1 MNLGPGVKVWI
12 LKKNQ
17 QNKYAEDSWKG
28 VDIFIY
34 DCMHGHPYIYM
45 YFSDVTRD
53 YIYMH
58 SFWKKMPDSDTEL
71 GHFST
76 FIFYTVQS
84 AGY

>member
-12 LKKNQ
+12 LKKI
-17 QNKYAEDSWKG
+17 NKTNMQKIPEKVWISLFTIA
-28 VDIFIY
+28 
-34 DCMHGHPYIYM
+34 CMATHINICTLVM
-45 YFSDVTRD
+45 LQEI
-53 YIYMH
+53 IYMH

>member
-28 VDIFIY
+28 VDNFIY
-34 DCMHGHPYIYM
+34 DCMATHIYM

-53 YIYMH
+53 YIYAQ
-58 SFWKKMPDSDTEL
+58 FLKKN
-71 GHFST
+71 
-76 FIFYTVQS
+76 
-84 AGY
+84 AW

>member
-12 LKKNQ
+12 LKKNL

-34 DCMHGHPYIYM
+34 DSMHGHPYIYM

-53 YIYMH
+53 YIYAQ
-58 SFWKKMPDSDTEL
+58 FLKKN
-71 GHFST
+71 
-76 FIFYTVQS
+76 
-84 AGY
+84 AW

>member
-34 DCMHGHPYIYM
+34 DCMHGHPYKYICTLVM
-45 YFSDVTRD
+45 LQEI
-53 YIYMH
+53 IYMH

>member
-28 VDIFIY
+28 VDNFIY
-34 DCMHGHPYIYM
+34 DCMATHIYICTLVM
-45 YFSDVTRD
+45 LQEI
-53 YIYMH
+53 IYMH

-76 FIFYTVQS
+76 FIFFTVQS

>member
-53 YIYMH
+53 YI
-58 SFWKKMPDSDTEL
+58 
-71 GHFST
+71 
-76 FIFYTVQS
+76 
-84 AGY
+84 

>member
-17 QNKYAEDSWKG
+17 QNKYAEDSWKS

-34 DCMHGHPYIYM
+34 DCMATHIYICTLVM
-45 YFSDVTRD
+45 LQEI
-53 YIYMH
+53 IYMH

-71 GHFST
+71 VHFST

>member
-12 LKKNQ
+12 LNKNQ

-53 YIYMH
+53 YIYAQ
-58 SFWKKMPDSDTEL
+58 FLKKN
-71 GHFST
+71 
-76 FIFYTVQS
+76 
-84 AGY
+84 AW

>member
-17 QNKYAEDSWKG
+17 QNKYAEDSWKS
-28 VDIFIY
+28 VDILIY
-34 DCMHGHPYIYM
+34 DCMATHIYICTLVM
-45 YFSDVTRD
+45 LQEI
-53 YIYMH
+53 IYMH